1 MFRTL
6 FETVVDRRIP
16 QTAGNFEKAIGIY
29 ILKGDAAFRY

>member
-16 QTAGNFEKAIGIY
+16 QTAGNFEKG
-29 ILKGDAAFRY
+29 LVFTF